1 MCKSI
6 NIELSGGKMNYF
18 DTFDWSTFSLR
29 KKGINQA
36 DQNNS
41 FHQNTNFLFKTKK
54 PINGFFS
61 KLCLHYIYLN

>member
-41 FHQNTNFLFKTKK
+41 FHQNTNFLFKTEAYKRIFLK
-54 PINGFFS
+54 AVFA
-61 KLCLHYIYLN
+61 LYLS